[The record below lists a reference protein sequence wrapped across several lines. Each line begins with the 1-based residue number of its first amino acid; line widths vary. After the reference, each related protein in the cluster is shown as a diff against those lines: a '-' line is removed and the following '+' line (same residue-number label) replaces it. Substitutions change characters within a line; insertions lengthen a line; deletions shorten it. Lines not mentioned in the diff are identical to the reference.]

1 MIFDLASEELHPE
14 PGSFDVCIVGA
25 GAAGITIAADLVGRG
40 RRVLLLEA
48 GGRGHELFSHSIYR
62 SEVVG
67 LPHTGIHEGRFRVI
81 GGTTTE
87 WGGQILE
94 LDDIDFQERSWIK
107 GSGWPFGKAVLA
119 PYYARALA
127 FTGLDDA
134 HEDREVWAALGIKPP
149 YYGREFEPVFSR
161 FMGERNF
168 ARRNDELLKHHPAL
182 TTVLHANLCGVSM
195 AENGDAVRS
204 VRCRAPNGKE
214 AAFEAPFFIFAL
226 GGIES
231 SRFFLQPAHEG
242 SLPWEANPWIGRH
255 FADHIVC
262 TGGEIQECRLQPSAS
277 YFDYQTIDGI
287 KYHPKIKLSAAAQ
300 ERQRILNVCGTVFV
314 VDPNRERAAQAFE
327 VIRMLRQKRP
337 PDREDLWRLAIG
349 LPELVAEKFGQKIRH
364 SAPTKAVVRVH
375 CEQEPL
381 GESRITLSDQRDAL
395 GLFRTRLD
403 WRSSALELATIRR
416 YVETLRDAFA
426 ESQLG
431 RVVLSSFLYDDEE
444 LTQTF
449 QDSFHHMGGTRM
461 SESPTGG
468 VVDQNLRVF
477 GTSNLYI
484 CSSSVF
490 PTFGFSNPTHTVLAL
505 SFRLAEHLA
514 KLSAAGST
522 VAQSSTT

>member
-231 SRFFLQPAHEG
+231 SRFFCSLRMKAHFRGRQTHGSGGISPITSSAREAKSRSAGCSLQPPI
-242 SLPWEANPWIGRH
+242 SI
-255 FADHIVC
+255 
-262 TGGEIQECRLQPSAS
+262 
-277 YFDYQTIDGI
+277 
-287 KYHPKIKLSAAAQ
+287 
-300 ERQRILNVCGTVFV
+300 
-314 VDPNRERAAQAFE
+314 
-327 VIRMLRQKRP
+327 
-337 PDREDLWRLAIG
+337 
-349 LPELVAEKFGQKIRH
+349 
-364 SAPTKAVVRVH
+364 
-375 CEQEPL
+375 
-381 GESRITLSDQRDAL
+381 
-395 GLFRTRLD
+395 
-403 WRSSALELATIRR
+403 IRR
-416 YVETLRDAFA
+416 
-426 ESQLG
+426 
-431 RVVLSSFLYDDEE
+431 
-444 LTQTF
+444 LT
-449 QDSFHHMGGTRM
+449 G
-461 SESPTGG
+461 
-468 VVDQNLRVF
+468 
-477 GTSNLYI
+477 SNIIPRSNYPPPHRNA
-484 CSSSVF
+484 SV
-490 PTFGFSNPTHTVLAL
+490 S
-505 SFRLAEHLA
+505 
-514 KLSAAGST
+514 
-522 VAQSSTT
+522 